1 MNGFRMTGRIVL
13 TAALCAFLASGLS
26 GCAKRE
32 IVVSKPIPVGA
43 EFTPETGAD
52 LTIDFDQVH
61 EDCEDLLDPNDY
73 PLSEYIDSVCDEE
86 SKTITLIWPM
96 KDEAEEKD
104 AVEYAYKFIHA
115 YNEAAMEQ
123 DYTIKPSTDT
133 YFGGLFDRYAVN
145 IQLFRNKDIMDPDKY
160 LVSMTIPAGTNKEIV
175 PWSEYD
181 GVNFVEMP
189 GGLEEYQSK
198 KHSGESAAESSA
210 SN

>member
-1 MNGFRMTGRIVL
+1 
-13 TAALCAFLASGLS
+13 
-26 GCAKRE
+26 
-32 IVVSKPIPVGA
+32 
-43 EFTPETGAD
+43 
-52 LTIDFDQVH
+52 
-61 EDCEDLLDPNDY
+61 
-73 PLSEYIDSVCDEE
+73 
-86 SKTITLIWPM
+86 
-96 KDEAEEKD
+96 
-104 AVEYAYKFIHA
+104 
-115 YNEAAMEQ
+115 
-123 DYTIKPSTDT
+123 
-133 YFGGLFDRYAVN
+133 VN